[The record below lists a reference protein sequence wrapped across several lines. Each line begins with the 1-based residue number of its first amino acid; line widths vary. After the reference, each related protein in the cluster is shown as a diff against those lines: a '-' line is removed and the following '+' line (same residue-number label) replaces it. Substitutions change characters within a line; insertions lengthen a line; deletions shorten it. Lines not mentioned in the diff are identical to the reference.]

1 MTFSRRK
8 EMQLFAWL
16 KQDEDSVVVK
26 TAKSKGP
33 GKPSVPIT
41 VSDIRR
47 GRVSDSNGYENEVV
61 LFVRA
66 NMLDRKARK

>member
-1 MTFSRRK
+1 
-8 EMQLFAWL
+8 MQLFAWL

-26 TAKSKGP
+26 TVKSKGP

-66 NMLDRKARK
+66 NKLDRKGRK

>member
-1 MTFSRRK
+1 
-8 EMQLFAWL
+8 MQLFAWL

-26 TAKSKGP
+26 TAKRKGP

-47 GRVSDSNGYENEVV
+47 GRVSDANGYENEVV

-66 NMLDRKARK
+66 NKLDRKGRK

>member
-1 MTFSRRK
+1 
-8 EMQLFAWL
+8 MQLFAWMR
-16 KQDEDSVVVK
+16 QDEDSVIVR
-26 TAKSKGP
+26 TTNSKGP

-41 VSDIRR
+41 VADIRR

-66 NMLDRKARK
+66 NKLERKGRK

>member
-1 MTFSRRK
+1 MH
-8 EMQLFAWL
+8 LFAWL

-47 GRVSDSNGYENEVV
+47 GRVSDSNCYDNEVV

-66 NMLDRKARK
+66 NKLDRKGRK

>member
-1 MTFSRRK
+1 
-8 EMQLFAWL
+8 MQLFAWM
-16 KQDEDSVVVK
+16 KQDEDSVIVK
-26 TAKSKGP
+26 TANSKGP

-41 VSDIRR
+41 VADIRR

-66 NMLDRKARK
+66 NKLERKGRK

>member
-16 KQDEDSVVVK
+16 KKDENSVIVR
-26 TAKSKGP
+26 TTKSKGP

-41 VSDIRR
+41 VADIRR

-66 NMLDRKARK
+66 NKLERKGRK

>member
-1 MTFSRRK
+1 
-8 EMQLFAWL
+8 MQLFAWL

-33 GKPSVPIT
+33 GKLSVPIT

-66 NMLDRKARK
+66 NKLDRKARK

>member
-8 EMQLFAWL
+8 EMQLFAWM
-16 KQDEDSVVVK
+16 KQDEDSVIVK
-26 TAKSKGP
+26 TANSKGP

-41 VSDIRR
+41 VADIRR
-47 GRVSDSNGYENEVV
+47 GRVKDSNGYENEVV

-66 NMLDRKARK
+66 NKLERKGRK

>member
-1 MTFSRRK
+1 
-8 EMQLFAWL
+8 MQLLAWL
-16 KQDEDSVVVK
+16 KQDEDRVIVK

-66 NMLDRKARK
+66 NKLDRKGRK